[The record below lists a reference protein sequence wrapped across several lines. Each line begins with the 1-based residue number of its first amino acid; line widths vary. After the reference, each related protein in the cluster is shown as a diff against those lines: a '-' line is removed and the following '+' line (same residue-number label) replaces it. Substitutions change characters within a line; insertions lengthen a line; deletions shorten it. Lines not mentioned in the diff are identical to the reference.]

1 MKENSTGVAGLDGI
15 VDVRCRPP
23 LPEFRDYF
31 EPARLKQQSR
41 RSGAPYVSDAFLT
54 GSMDKFFEE
63 MKGAGITRAV
73 VQGRNSPERIMGTKF
88 NAAFIDNALIG
99 NLQSKYSDTFIGFG
113 GIDVSNTVHDAVAE
127 TVRCLAGLG
136 LAGIFIEPGRAL
148 GRAPDDE
155 RIFPVYE
162 ECLKFNAPVN
172 VMTGPFAGPDIES
185 SHPVHIDRLA
195 TRFPALKIIC
205 GHGCYPYVNE
215 IIAVAYKH
223 RNVFVS
229 PDMYMFAPGGSAYAE
244 AAHLLLQDQM
254 LFGSA
259 YPLLPMEYAVRATA
273 ALPMSAEAMN
283 KYLRGNA
290 TALLNTSRV
299 EIQQ

>member
-1 MKENSTGVAGLDGI
+1 MREYPGGVAGLEGI

-23 LPEFRDYF
+23 LPEFRAYF
-31 EPARLKQQSR
+31 EPTRLKQQSG

-54 GSMDKFFEE
+54 GSMGKFFEE
-63 MKGAGITRAV
+63 MKDAGIARAV
-73 VQGRNSPERIMGTKF
+73 VQGRNSPERVMGAKF
-88 NAAFIDNALIG
+88 NAAFINNALIG
-99 NLQSKYSDTFIGFG
+99 DLQSTYPDVFIGFA
-113 GIDVSNTVHDAVAE
+113 GIDVSGTVHDAVAE
-127 TVRCLAGLG
+127 TVRCLATLQ

-148 GRAPDDE
+148 GCAPDDE
-155 RIFPVYE
+155 RLFPVYE
-162 ECLKFNAPVN
+162 ECLRFDAPVN

-185 SHPVHIDRLA
+185 SHPLHIDRLA

-229 PDMYMFAPGGSAYAE
+229 PDMYMFAPGAGAYAE
-244 AAHLLLQDQM
+244 AANLLLQDQM

-273 ALPMSAEAMN
+273 ALPMSAAAMN
-283 KYLRGNA
+283 NYLRGNA
-290 TALLNTSRV
+290 IALLNISRT
-299 EIQQ
+299 ERQR

>member
-1 MKENSTGVAGLDGI
+1 MSKNPAALVDLEGI

-23 LPEFRDYF
+23 LPEFRAYF
-31 EPARLKQQSR
+31 EPSRLKQQSA
-41 RSGAPYVSDAFLT
+41 RSGAPYVSEAFLT
-54 GSMDKFFEE
+54 GSVDTFFAE
-63 MKGAGITRAV
+63 MKSAGIARAV
-73 VQGRNSPERIMGTKF
+73 VQGRNSPERVMGTKF

-99 NLQSKYSDTFIGFG
+99 DLQSRYPDVFIGFG

-127 TVRCLAGLG
+127 TERCLGTLQ

-148 GRAPDDE
+148 GCAPDDE

-162 ECLKFNAPVN
+162 ACMAANAPVN

-185 SHPVHIDRLA
+185 SHPIHIDRLA

-229 PDMYMFAPGGSAYAE
+229 PDMYMFAPGGSGYAE
-244 AAHLLLQDQM
+244 AANRLLKDQM

-259 YPLLPMEYAVRATA
+259 YPLLPMEHAVKETA
-273 ALPMSAEAMN
+273 ALPLSAEAMHS
-283 KYLRGNA
+283 YLRRNA
-290 TALLNTSRV
+290 TALLK
-299 EIQQ
+299 